1 MNSNGRHEDY
11 GVTYAV
17 ESSSLSS
24 FSICTYHEPESKKP
38 PMELELVRCLPL
50 DHPKPRQSGDGDA
63 QGVSKFS

>member
-38 PMELELVRCLPL
+38 PMELEVARCLPL
-50 DHPKPRQSGDGDA
+50 EEPRQSGNGDA